1 MQNKPIT
8 ALWKRC
14 DRLIGDEAMRTRV
27 GIREQMEAVE
37 KDMVV
42 VNLSKGDDLAEPNRR
57 IDLCNQPKIY

>member
-1 MQNKPIT
+1 
-8 ALWKRC
+8 
-14 DRLIGDEAMRTRV
+14 MRTRV